1 MRKTMAVTIKNIAAK
16 AGVSY
21 QAVSAVLNNKNNCR
35 VSPTKREHILAIAKE
50 LGYKVNFGYKLMR
63 GQATHTVAIV
73 VAMQQIESEE
83 HIKLLVVKLMQQ
95 LNKLGFATYFNNMMT
110 PNPEQNLRE
119 IQDLITRGTEHFIFI
134 GSPVGHEEIE
144 KELLKQNLSFIGW
157 NSFFSRDLGI
167 DSYKASKELFNY
179 LYQKTQEIP
188 KLIIP
193 NKIPTTSSR
202 YQALKT
208 LIEEINPK
216 EDINNYLIFTE
227 ALEWIEDDFTKK
239 AFNLG
244 YQAAKLA
251 FSSPNKP
258 KAIACFTDTFALGVE
273 AWCHQNNIIVGKD
286 VLISG
291 FNNIDAVKYNPYPIA
306 TAAHPI
312 EESIEILLQQM
323 SKKDPFKEKISLKV
337 ILPSC

>member
-1 MRKTMAVTIKNIAAK
+1 MAVTIKNIAAK

-35 VSPTKREHILAIAKE
+35 VSPTKREHIIAIAKE

-202 YQALKT
+202 YQALKN
-208 LIEEINPK
+208 LIEETNSK
-216 EDINNYLIFTE
+216 ENIEDYLIFTE
-227 ALEWIEDDFTKK
+227 PVEWIEEDFTNK
-239 AFNLG
+239 AYNLG
-244 YQAAKLA
+244 YQAAKEA
-251 FSSPNKP
+251 FTSQNPP
-258 KAIACFTDTFALGVE
+258 KALACFTDTFALGVI
-273 AWCHQNNIIVGKD
+273 AYCHQNNIIIGKD
-286 VLISG
+286 IFISG
-291 FNNIDAVKYNPYPIA
+291 FNNIDAIKYNPFPIA
-306 TAAHPI
+306 TASHPL
-312 EESIEILLQQM
+312 EESIGVLLEQM
-323 SKKDPFKEKISLKV
+323 TKKDSFKENIPLKV